1 VAENS
6 EEGKRNQILAR
17 NLKAAGEKETIKSS
31 GRERNSCPMK

>member
-6 EEGKRNQILAR
+6 EEGKR